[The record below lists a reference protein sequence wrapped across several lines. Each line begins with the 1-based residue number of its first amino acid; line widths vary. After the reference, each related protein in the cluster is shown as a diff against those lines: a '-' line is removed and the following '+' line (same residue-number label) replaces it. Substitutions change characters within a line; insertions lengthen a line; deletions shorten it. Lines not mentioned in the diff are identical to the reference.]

1 LQQQDNPNVSLDC
14 NLCKSFHEMP
24 IYIAFISHK
33 PVLAPCREAYSGA
46 SRYMAAPGAS
56 QQMGQRH
63 VNAALG
69 RQRTGTLRDTFAE
82 RCVEVAAEQYGR
94 EAVSAARDLMVLSVE
109 RRWGPA

>member
-1 LQQQDNPNVSLDC
+1 
-14 NLCKSFHEMP
+14 
-24 IYIAFISHK
+24 
-33 PVLAPCREAYSGA
+33 
-46 SRYMAAPGAS
+46 MAAPGAS

-69 RQRTGTLRDTFAE
+69 RQRTGMLRDTFAE